1 MELRPLSSNLI
12 KFILLYSFLIPISG
26 LNAREIED
34 IFKSMTSIDDPLGI
48 RDPFQ
53 PPPIKRTNQG
63 GGTASTPKRDGVYSN
78 IPVLGNVPIAEI
90 TITGVIIGPERRAF
104 VKKTGGDPTTY
115 VIREGDKLGGNDA
128 EIRAIL
134 PGGIIL
140 VEKVTNIYGEEEYL
154 ETVIP
159 LSQ

>member
-1 MELRPLSSNLI
+1 MELKKLSNSLI
-12 KFILLYSFLIPISG
+12 KIVLVNILLISFAQ
-26 LNAREIED
+26 AREIED
-34 IFKSMTSIDDPLGI
+34 IFKSMTSIQDPLGM

-53 PPPIKRTNQG
+53 PPPIKKFG
-63 GGTASTPKRDGVYSN
+63 GEGGSAATPKRNGVYSN
-78 IPVLGNVPIAEI
+78 IPELGNVPLEEI
-90 TITGVIIGPERRAF
+90 RIVGVIIGPERRAF
-104 VKKTGGDPTTY
+104 VRRNDQDPTNY
-115 VIREGDKLGGNDA
+115 IVREGDELGGNSA
-128 EIRAIL
+128 KVRAIL